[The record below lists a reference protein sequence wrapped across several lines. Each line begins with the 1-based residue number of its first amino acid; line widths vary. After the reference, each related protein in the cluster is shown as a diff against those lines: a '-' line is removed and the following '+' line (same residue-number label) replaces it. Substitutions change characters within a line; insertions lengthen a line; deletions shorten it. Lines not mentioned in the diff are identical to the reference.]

1 MTGTGEFLRMTLL
14 MSLGV
19 IVGGVTVAHVL
30 AMRPAGDMSIAAIV
44 GKDAGAKGWTGPLT
58 ENGLPD
64 PLVTGSVGAAPPGQ
78 TIILDPCTGRRR

>member
-1 MTGTGEFLRMTLL
+1 MTGTGDFLRTTLI

-30 AMRPAGDMSIAAIV
+30 SMKTSADMSVAAIV
-44 GKDAGAKGWTGPLT
+44 GKGPLT

-64 PLVTGSVGAAPPGQ
+64 PLVTGSVGAASPGQ

>member
-1 MTGTGEFLRMTLL
+1 MTGTGEFLRMTLI

-30 AMRPAGDMSIAAIV
+30 QMKASSDMAVAAIV
-44 GKDAGAKGWTGPLT
+44 GRGPLT

-64 PLVTGSVGAAPPGQ
+64 PLVTGSVGAAAPGQ